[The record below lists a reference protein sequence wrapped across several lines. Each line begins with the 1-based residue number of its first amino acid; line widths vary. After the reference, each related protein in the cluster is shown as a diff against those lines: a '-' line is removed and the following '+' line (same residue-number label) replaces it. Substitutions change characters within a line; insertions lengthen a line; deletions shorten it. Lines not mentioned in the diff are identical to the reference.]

1 MPDVLGTVIRIAT
14 APIRVFGRS
23 RRFRWTVGAV
33 VVIGGSFYGALWALD
48 RVMTPGTP
56 PALVNLPPLPALQ
69 PVTRSSYV
77 IAPVA
82 ISIDAIRASMEA
94 AAPRELLGKNDNPVS
109 ALLSAAD
116 IGITVERGPLAL
128 YGKSDDLAVAASLNG
143 SLKIS
148 GQIATQAGQLVGSLA
163 GLIGNA
169 INDKKSGSGGSASKD
184 DNPIGGL
191 LSGLFGDNSDSS
203 SKSGGNG
210 TSTSNNN
217 SNSKSNSKTGN
228 TAGDATTKVLDQRV
242 DVKGQVVVHS
252 RPQLTENWRVQPNL
266 SAQLDLGD
274 SKLQLAG
281 LDINMTQEAKPMI
294 DEMVKSQ
301 VANLEQWLRNL
312 PIIEQSARAQWA
324 KMCRA
329 IPLGGGDTGLPRLWL
344 EMRPVRA
351 AAAQPRIDQQNVT
364 LTVGVLAETRITP
377 SETKPDCPFPAKL
390 EMTAPMD
397 DGRLQVGMPIDVPFT
412 EIDKLL
418 QAQLRGHRYPED
430 NSAPADVEVRH
441 VHIGAAGDKLLIALD
456 VKVREKKSWFGFGA
470 SATVQ
475 IWGKPV
481 LDKQNQILRLT
492 DLAVD
497 VNSDAA
503 FGLLSAAAKAAIP
516 YVKQALAEH
525 AVIDLKPFAA
535 DARKKIGEALAEFQR
550 DSGGVRVDAA
560 VTDVRL
566 SGIAFDSHT
575 LRVIAEADG
584 NAKVAVSQLPKF

>member
-1 MPDVLGTVIRIAT
+1 MPDLLGNIIRIAT
-14 APIRVFGRS
+14 APIRLFGRS
-23 RRFRWTVGAV
+23 RSFRWTVGAV
-33 VVIGGSFYGALWALD
+33 VVLGGSFYAALWALD
-48 RVMTPGTP
+48 RGMMPSTL

-82 ISIDAIRASMEA
+82 ISIDAIRASMEVT
-94 AAPRELLGKNDNPVS
+94 APRVLLGKDNNPVS
-109 ALLSAAD
+109 ALLSAAN

-128 YGKSDDLAVAASLNG
+128 YGQPDDLVVTTTIKG
-143 SLKIS
+143 SLRIS
-148 GQIATQAGQLVGSLA
+148 GQIANQAGTLVGSLA
-163 GLIGNA
+163 GLIDGA
-169 INDKKSGSGGSASKD
+169 INDKKSGGGGGASKD

-191 LSGLFGDNSDSS
+191 LSGLFGENSGSS
-203 SKSGGNG
+203 SKSSASGNSASNG
-210 TSTSNNN
+210 NRKTDNLVGEATS
-217 SNSKSNSKTGN
+217 
-228 TAGDATTKVLDQRV
+228 KVLEQHA
-242 DVKGQVVVHS
+242 DVKGHVIMHS
-252 RPQLTENWRVQPNL
+252 RPQLTKNWRLQPNL

-274 SKLQLAG
+274 SKLQFAG

-294 DEMVKSQ
+294 DDMVKSQ
-301 VANLEQWLRNL
+301 VANLEEWLRNL

-344 EMRPVRA
+344 ELRPVHA
-351 AAAQPRIDQQNVT
+351 TAAQPRIDRKNVT
-364 LTVGVLAETRITP
+364 LTIGVLAETRITP
-377 SETKPDCPFPAKL
+377 TETKPDCPFPAKL
-390 EMTAPMD
+390 ELTAPMD
-397 DGRLQVGMPIDVPFT
+397 GGRVQVGVPIDMPFT
-412 EIDKLL
+412 EIGKLL

-441 VHIGAAGDKLLIALD
+441 VHIGAAGDKMLIVLD

-492 DLAVD
+492 DLVVD
-497 VNSDAA
+497 VNSGAA

-516 YVKQALAEH
+516 YVRQALSKR

-535 DARKKIGEALAEFQR
+535 EARKKISKALADFKR

-566 SGIAFDSHT
+566 TGIAFDSHT
-575 LRVIAEADG
+575 LRVTTEAGG
-584 NAKVAVSQLPKF
+584 NAKVAVSRLPKF